1 MQRITRDDHMV
12 LSARG
17 EAAGGEAVCG
27 KAQMGGREG
36 FPLGGQAVEEQ
47 RRFREELEQ
56 LAPRLLPLA
65 EGRRRS
71 ELKLVVF
78 LWLAGGIQFRER
90 GIRDPC
96 LSGVLFRRAKQ
107 ATDFKASIAY
117 ADNQVARVSNQ
128 IAGERAENARIE
140 HRNAQPVYLAGRH
153 RHLLTFHDRFLYSS
167 SSALI

>member
-1 MQRITRDDHMV
+1 MQGIARDDHM
-12 LSARG
+12 LLAPRG
-17 EAAGGEAVCG
+17 EVAGGEPVRG
-27 KAQMGGREG
+27 KAQIGGREG
-36 FPLGGQAVEEQ
+36 FPLARQALEDQ

-96 LSGVLFRRAKQ
+96 LSGVLFRPGKP

-117 ADNQVARVSNQ
+117 ADNQGAPVSNN
-128 IAGERAENARIE
+128 ITA
-140 HRNAQPVYLAGRH
+140 
-153 RHLLTFHDRFLYSS
+153 
-167 SSALI
+167 

>member
-1 MQRITRDDHMV
+1 MQGIARDDHM
-12 LSARG
+12 LLAPRG
-17 EAAGGEAVCG
+17 EVAGGEPVRG
-27 KAQMGGREG
+27 KAQIGGREG
-36 FPLGGQAVEEQ
+36 FPLARQALEDQ

-96 LSGVLFRRAKQ
+96 LRGVLLRRANQ

-117 ADNQVARVSNQ
+117 SYKQVARGRNQ
-128 IAGERAENARIE
+128 ISGEPAENDPIE
-140 HRNAQPVYLAGRH
+140 H
-153 RHLLTFHDRFLYSS
+153 
-167 SSALI
+167 